1 MHTRFTSW
9 ISAQLS
15 SRAIYYS
22 NQPKA
27 VTPTPG
33 VFEGRDRA
41 TGKVKWIGTRVDLIL
56 GSNSQLRVMAENYAC
71 ADSAAS
77 FVQDFAS
84 HGTKS

>member
-1 MHTRFTSW
+1 
-9 ISAQLS
+9 
-15 SRAIYYS
+15 
-22 NQPKA
+22 
-27 VTPTPG
+27 